1 MNKTIEKILE
11 KIFIPVVVIL
21 LVFKMVNFVKSP
33 KFTILYY
40 KLHGIPVYEETKE
53 QSYAKKILY
62 AGSAINKKIKEY
74 ENEMKVLGKRI
85 SVGLEDSAKYKLL
98 DTKTN
103 YLKRMYGNGTG
114 TYGGYTSIYLE
125 CDEYCKN
132 VEDIYSNAKC
142 KKYVLDWGYIYRKYV
157 EIQNL
162 LKEKTIT
169 KEEYN
174 KIEAELIEQN
184 EILAEELNKLE
195 NWKSL
200 SQDICAEDEAY
211 KNLNKGSN
219 KNQETKTE
227 FSQDETNKIMDDY
240 SQRTAFIANEIY
252 KELNVSIKCYK
263 LWHRLGGEDLD
274 KQTECSYAA
283 LKKIDKYCNEH
294 QDDYVCFMPD

>member
-53 QSYAKKILY
+53 QSYAKKNLY
-62 AGSAINKKIKEY
+62 AGHEINNKIKEY
-74 ENEMKVLGKRI
+74 NDELKTIEKRTV
-85 SVGLEDSAKYKLL
+85 VGLDDSSKYKFLNE
-98 DTKTN
+98 KIN
-103 YLKRMYGNGTG
+103 YLKRMH
-114 TYGGYTSIYLE
+114 GGGFWSNYRSIYLE

-142 KKYVLDWGYIYRKYV
+142 KKYVLNWDYIYKKYV

-274 KQTECSYAA
+274 KQTECSYAE